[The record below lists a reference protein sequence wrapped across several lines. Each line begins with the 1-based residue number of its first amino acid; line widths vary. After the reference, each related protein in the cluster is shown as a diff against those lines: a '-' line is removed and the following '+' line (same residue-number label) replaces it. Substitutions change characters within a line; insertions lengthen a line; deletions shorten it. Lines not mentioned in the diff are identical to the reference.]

1 MFQTKHIKHE
11 FSYPSYLHLYM
22 LFLVDIL
29 LLSSCNFVYKRKNIH
44 NANRFVFD
52 SFDEIT
58 NVNGLKKN
66 KSETTNVADTIDPH
80 TATEQKTNG
89 KCSVDI
95 TFYNSIQQFHLKM
108 IFFFLFLL
116 VFSLQTEGI
125 SFFFVQANNQASSF
139 IFRHY
144 RSIFFF
150 NSSQLRHLPTCLI

>member
-22 LFLVDIL
+22 LFLVDIFL

-80 TATEQKTNG
+80 TVTEQKTNG

-108 IFFFLFLL
+108 IFFSFSYLSSHYKQKGLVFFLFRRTTKHPLL
-116 VFSLQTEGI
+116 YSDI
-125 SFFFVQANNQASSF
+125 IDPFFF
-139 IFRHY
+139 
-144 RSIFFF
+144 SI
-150 NSSQLRHLPTCLI
+150 HLNFGTCQRV